1 MTKGIKNLQFSF
13 GENNLTHFGGLFI
26 IHTFCKKLKLKWYLQ
41 TYVKSLQRNQ
51 EYQTAEFILLLIY
64 TIILGIGRI
73 ENIRFLQ
80 INGVFKKTIGMK
92 KLPDPTAIRRFL
104 YRLTPKAIRQ
114 IVKVH
119 NIIQKKIFLRL
130 HTKTSVTFD
139 IDGTVL
145 TVYGNQQRAKVGYN
159 PKKRGKKS
167 YCLML
172 CFESNREFWYGSLKS
187 GNISQ
192 VKVAKHIIKESLAKL
207 PLPIYRIRVRLDAI
221 FYSQKLIEEY
231 LEEKTIDYTIEAQV
245 KEPMLPLMEKAKY
258 SLYKGDWEVAEFYYQ
273 PSTHSG
279 GKWKRAHRFVV
290 QRRPLPEDP
299 DEKLQLKLF
308 EMKNYGYRVVVT
320 NLRLNPRNIWNFHSQ
335 RAQGA
340 ELNIKELKLNYSLSR
355 IPTKSYIANVA
366 YLQIQLFAFNII
378 NWFKWLCLPE
388 EYYYA
393 TLQTVREQLLS
404 IPARLTRTAN
414 RNILKFPAGYQYKQ
428 AFNTA
433 ISNVTKLK
441 QL

>member
-1 MTKGIKNLQFSF
+1 MHFSF
-13 GENNLTHFGGLFI
+13 ADNDLTHFGGLFL
-26 IHTFCKKLKLKWYLQ
+26 IHAFCKKLKLNQHLQ
-41 TYVKSLQRNQ
+41 TYVKFNQRNQ
-51 EYQTAEFILLLIY
+51 EYQTAEFILLLMY

-92 KLPDPTAIRRFL
+92 KLPDSTAVRRFL

-114 IVKVH
+114 IAKVH
-119 NIIQKKIFLRL
+119 NIIQKKIFLSL

-172 CFESNREFWYGSLKS
+172 CFEQNREFWYGSLKS

-192 VKVAKHIIKESLAKL
+192 VKVAKHIINESLAKL

-231 LEEKTIDYTIEAQV
+231 LEEKNIDYTIEAQLR
-245 KEPMLPLMEKAKY
+245 KPMLPLMEKAKY
-258 SLYKGDWEVAEFYYQ
+258 SPYKGDWEVGEFYYQ
-273 PSTHSG
+273 PSMHDG
-279 GKWKRAHRFVV
+279 GKWKRPHHFVV

-308 EMKNYGYRVVVT
+308 EMKDYGYRIVVT
-320 NLRLNPRNIWNFHSQ
+320 NLGLNSRNIWKFHSQ

-340 ELNIKELKLNYSLSR
+340 ELNIKELKLNYSLSK

-366 YLQIQLFAFNII
+366 YLQILLFAFNIM

-388 EYYYA
+388 EYHYA
-393 TLQTVREQLLS
+393 TLQTIRERLLL
-404 IPARLTRTAN
+404 IPAKLTSTGN
-414 RNILKFPAGYQYKQ
+414 KNILKFPAGYQYKEVLNI
-428 AFNTA
+428 AM
-433 ISNVTKLK
+433 SNITKL
-441 QL
+441 